1 MKRIAF
7 VFVAFI
13 LVQLFSPACYA
24 QRDYFGELEKA
35 VPFDAEELIPDISE
49 GISQNDLNIG
59 FFWEMILKAI
69 YGAVPEAAGSF
80 ALMLGLILIASIL
93 GALRDTVLSKQIC
106 EAMELISV
114 LTICTAS
121 YSMTSAVF
129 DITESFINEMNTFLG
144 GVLPT
149 MMLLS
154 ASSGN
159 ASFAAAS
166 SAIILSALSML
177 EVMCASTLFPLLK
190 LLFSVSVSSAV
201 CGAVNLGGVSSTIKK
216 LMKYIF
222 VLSGI
227 VLSAVLMFQKIITKS
242 VDSAS
247 LRGLKFA
254 ASFVPF
260 VGSSIGEAMAT
271 LSGGIGVIRSTF
283 GVSVAVIICAITVV
297 PLLNLLLNKIF
308 IDLSCGISSMLGLGK
323 ESGFLSEMS
332 GVVGYLAAVV
342 AFVGT
347 FFTLAVSIIA
357 ATEVRI

>member
-13 LVQLFSPACYA
+13 LVQLFSSACYA
-24 QRDYFGELEKA
+24 QRDYFDELEKA

-69 YGAVPEAAGSF
+69 EKVTKVMMVALF

-166 SAIILSALSML
+166 SAMILSALSML
-177 EVMCASTLFPLLK
+177 EVMCASALFPLLK

-201 CGAVNLGGVSSTIKK
+201 CGA
-216 LMKYIF
+216 
-222 VLSGI
+222 
-227 VLSAVLMFQKIITKS
+227 
-242 VDSAS
+242 
-247 LRGLKFA
+247 
-254 ASFVPF
+254 
-260 VGSSIGEAMAT
+260 
-271 LSGGIGVIRSTF
+271 
-283 GVSVAVIICAITVV
+283 
-297 PLLNLLLNKIF
+297 
-308 IDLSCGISSMLGLGK
+308 
-323 ESGFLSEMS
+323 
-332 GVVGYLAAVV
+332 
-342 AFVGT
+342 
-347 FFTLAVSIIA
+347 
-357 ATEVRI
+357 

>member
-1 MKRIAF
+1 MKRF
-7 VFVAFI
+7 AFI
-13 LVQLFSPACYA
+13 LTIFLLVQLLSPACHA
-24 QRDYFGELEKA
+24 QRDYFDELEKA
-35 VPFDAEELIPDISE
+35 VPFEAEKLIPDISG
-49 GISQNDLNIG
+49 GIAQNNLNIG
-59 FFWEMILKAI
+59 FFWSMLLKAV
-69 YGAVPEAAGSF
+69 YGAVPQAAGGF

-106 EAMELISV
+106 EAMEFISV

-121 YSMTSAVF
+121 YSMTSTIF
-129 DITESFINEMNTFLG
+129 DIAGRFINEMNTFLG

-149 MMLLS
+149 MLLLS

-177 EVMCASTLFPLLK
+177 EVLCASTLFPLLK
-190 LLFSVSVSSAV
+190 LLFSVSVSSAM
-201 CGAVNLGGVSSTIKK
+201 CGSVNLGGVSSTIKK
-216 LMKYIF
+216 LMKYVF

-227 VLSAVLMFQKIITKS
+227 VLSVVLMFQKIITKS
-242 VDSAS
+242 IDSAS

-260 VGSSIGEAMAT
+260 VGSSIDEAMAT

-283 GVSVAVIICAITVV
+283 GISIAVIICAITLI
-297 PLLNLLLNKIF
+297 PLMNLLLNKFF

-323 ESGFLSEMS
+323 ESAFLSEMG
-332 GVVGYLAAVV
+332 GVIGYLAAIV

-357 ATEVRI
+357 ATEVRV

>member
-1 MKRIAF
+1 MKRIALILA
-7 VFVAFI
+7 VFV
-13 LVQLFSPACYA
+13 LVYFLSPVCYA
-24 QRDYFGELEKA
+24 QKDYFGELEKA
-35 VPFDAEELIPDISE
+35 VPFDAEKLIPDISD
-49 GISQNDLNIG
+49 GIEQKDLNIG
-59 FFWEMILKAI
+59 FLWGMILRAV
-69 YGAVPEAAGSF
+69 YGAVPRAAGSF

-106 EAMELISV
+106 EAMEFMSV
-114 LTICTAS
+114 IAICTAS

-129 DITESFINEMNTFLG
+129 DIAESFINEMNTFLG

-159 ASFAAAS
+159 VSFAAAS

-177 EVMCASTLFPLLK
+177 EVLCASTLFPLLK

-201 CGAVNLGGVSSTIKK
+201 CGSVNLGGVSSTIKK

-222 VLSGI
+222 VISGI

-242 VDSAS
+242 IDSAS

-283 GVSVAVIICAITVV
+283 GISVAVIICAITLI
-297 PLLNLLLNKIF
+297 PLMNLLLNKFF
-308 IDLSCGISSMLGLGK
+308 IDLSSGISSMLGLGK
-323 ESGFLSEMS
+323 ESAFLSEMS
-332 GVVGYLAAVV
+332 GVVGYLAAIV

-347 FFTLAVSIIA
+347 FFTLALSIIA

>member
-1 MKRIAF
+1 MKKF
-7 VFVAFI
+7 AFI
-13 LVQLFSPACYA
+13 LVLFIFAQVFSPVCCA
-24 QRDYFGELEKA
+24 QSDYFDELEKS
-35 VPFDAEELIPDISE
+35 VPFDAEELIPDISD
-49 GISQNDLNIG
+49 GIAQNDLNIG
-59 FFWEMILKAI
+59 FFWRMILKAV
-69 YGAVPEAAGSF
+69 YGAIPKAAGSF

-93 GALRDTVLSKQIC
+93 GALRDTVLSKQVG
-106 EAMELISV
+106 EAMEFMSV

-159 ASFAAAS
+159 VSLAAAS

-177 EVMCASTLFPLLK
+177 EVMCASALFPLLK

-222 VLSGI
+222 VISGI

-242 VDSAS
+242 IDSAS

-271 LSGGIGVIRSTF
+271 LSGGIGVIRSTY
-283 GVSVAVIICAITVV
+283 GISVAVIVCAITLI
-297 PLLNLLLNKIF
+297 PLMGLLLNKFF
-308 IDLSCGISSMLGLGK
+308 IDLSGGISSMLGLGK

-332 GVVGYLAAVV
+332 GVVGYLAAIV

-347 FFTLAVSIIA
+347 FFTLAISIIA

>member
-1 MKRIAF
+1 MKRF
-7 VFVAFI
+7 AFI
-13 LVQLFSPACYA
+13 LTIFLLVQLLSPACHA
-24 QRDYFGELEKA
+24 QRDYFDELEKA
-35 VPFDAEELIPDISE
+35 VPFEAEKLIPDISG
-49 GISQNDLNIG
+49 GIAQNNLNIG
-59 FFWEMILKAI
+59 FFWSMLLKAV
-69 YGAVPEAAGSF
+69 YGAVPQAAGGF

-93 GALRDTVLSKQIC
+93 GALRDTVLSKPIC
-106 EAMELISV
+106 EAMEFISV

-121 YSMTSAVF
+121 YSMTSTIF
-129 DITESFINEMNTFLG
+129 DIAGRFINEMNTFLG

-149 MMLLS
+149 MLLLS

-177 EVMCASTLFPLLK
+177 EVLCASTLFPLLK
-190 LLFSVSVSSAV
+190 LLFSVSVSSAM
-201 CGAVNLGGVSSTIKK
+201 CGSVNLGGVSSTIKK
-216 LMKYIF
+216 LMKYVF

-227 VLSAVLMFQKIITKS
+227 VLSVVLMFQKIITKS
-242 VDSAS
+242 IDSAS

-283 GVSVAVIICAITVV
+283 GISIAVIICAITLV
-297 PLLNLLLNKIF
+297 PLMNLLLNKFF

-323 ESGFLSEMS
+323 ESAFLSEMGS
-332 GVVGYLAAVV
+332 VIGYLAAIV

-357 ATEVRI
+357 ATEVRV